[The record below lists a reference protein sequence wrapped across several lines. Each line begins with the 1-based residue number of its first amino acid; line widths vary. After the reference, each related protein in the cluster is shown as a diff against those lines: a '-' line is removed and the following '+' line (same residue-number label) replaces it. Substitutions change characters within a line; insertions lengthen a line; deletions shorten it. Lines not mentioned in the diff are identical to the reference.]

1 MNSCQRAQTEIS
13 FMNRHIILFLFI
25 LLFSFTTS
33 YIYSQNTIYFA
44 LTKIIKSNNI
54 VSTKVSGGQFITFI
68 GDVCYESDVK
78 SIGVGHGSLKL
89 NKSYT
94 NSNFKV
100 YTGNSFW
107 GDGAVFKFKTD
118 LSVLNVIL
126 EDGDVYV
133 YKKQPAPP
141 SVTTCSLIRKKGS
154 SDYGSSYIPINPV
167 TSYDG
172 TYSGTGTTTTPVRNQ
187 NGTKRKQQP
196 AKHTC
201 PLCHGA
207 KRIVRDTYTP
217 LYGTEDYRVRCSECG
232 EYFMRSTGHTHIT
245 CPQCHGR
252 GYFTTD

>member
-1 MNSCQRAQTEIS
+1 MIIFTIGSYGAIAQKKC
-13 FMNRHIILFLFI
+13 
-25 LLFSFTTS
+25 
-33 YIYSQNTIYFA
+33 YYYA
-44 LTKIIKSNNI
+44 LTKEIHNGKLSI
-54 VSTKVSGGQFITFI
+54 STSGGQFVTFI
-68 GDVCYESDVK
+68 SDICYESNNK
-78 SIGVGHGSLKL
+78 GIGVGHGTLKL
-89 NKSYT
+89 NKNYSNSSFKIYMGSSY
-94 NSNFKV
+94 
-100 YTGNSFW
+100 W
-107 GDGAVFKFKTD
+107 GDDAVFKFKQD
-118 LSVLNVIL
+118 LSVLNVVL
-126 EDGDVYV
+126 ENGDVYV

>member
-1 MNSCQRAQTEIS
+1 MKFLSIVILCLVCINGYGQT
-13 FMNRHIILFLFI
+13 F
-25 LLFSFTTS
+25 
-33 YIYSQNTIYFA
+33 YYK
-44 LTKIIKSNNI
+44 LTKKI
-54 VSTKVSGGQFITFI
+54 VGEDVYTNTSGGQFITFV
-68 GDVCYESDVK
+68 GNKCYESDKYGSNVGNGELKYDLYYSKKYKIYLGTSYFGNEVK
-78 SIGVGHGSLKL
+78 
-89 NKSYT
+89 
-94 NSNFKV
+94 
-100 YTGNSFW
+100 
-107 GDGAVFKFKTD
+107 FKFSQD
-118 LSVLNVIL
+118 LNLLNVVTK
-126 EDGDVYV
+126 DGRIYV
-133 YKKQPAPP
+133 YKKQPAPS

-154 SDYGSSYIPINPV
+154 SGSGSGYMPVNPV
-167 TSYDG
+167 TSYGG
-172 TYSGTGTTTTPVRNQ
+172 TYSGTATTTSPVRNQ

>member
-1 MNSCQRAQTEIS
+1 MKFLSIVILCLVCINGYGQT
-13 FMNRHIILFLFI
+13 F
-25 LLFSFTTS
+25 
-33 YIYSQNTIYFA
+33 YYK
-44 LTKIIKSNNI
+44 LTKKI
-54 VSTKVSGGQFITFI
+54 VGEDVYTNTSGGQFITFV
-68 GDVCYESDVK
+68 GNKCYESDKYGSNVGNGELKYDLYYSKKYKIYLGTSYFGNEVK
-78 SIGVGHGSLKL
+78 
-89 NKSYT
+89 
-94 NSNFKV
+94 
-100 YTGNSFW
+100 
-107 GDGAVFKFKTD
+107 FKFSQD
-118 LSVLNVIL
+118 LNLLNVVTK
-126 EDGDVYV
+126 DGRIYV
-133 YKKQPAPP
+133 YKKQPAPS

-154 SDYGSSYIPINPV
+154 SGSGSGYIPVNPV
-167 TSYDG
+167 TSYGG
-172 TYSGTGTTTTPVRNQ
+172 TYSGTATTTSPVRNQ